1 MDIKSLQNKTIAKIF
16 YDIGHKIE
24 NGTCGL
30 EPDELM
36 SMANKLL
43 HIKLNID
50 QTCKY
55 LNCSRATLY
64 RMVAD
69 GRIPRPN
76 KEPGGKEYWY
86 QDELDN
92 YISRANY

>member
-1 MDIKSLQNKTIAKIF
+1 MTPAIKKIILKILKDTQ
-16 YDIGHKIE
+16 YKIE
-24 NGTCGL
+24 HDTCGL
-30 EPDELM
+30 DEEEIISVMNILT
-36 SMANKLL
+36 

-50 QTCKY
+50 QTCKH
-55 LNCSRATLY
+55 LNCSRATLH

-92 YISRANY
+92 YISRTSK